1 MSTTR
6 ELSYPHL
13 GCEEHVIYAGARRL
27 EYRILISHPS
37 GEAPPEGY
45 PVIYALDGH
54 AVFHTLAES
63 ARLQTR
69 KPHGYD
75 PVVVVGIGYPS
86 GEPFDMKRRCYDFTM
101 PAEEEQ
107 LPKRPDGSQWPE
119 SGGADSFLDTLQ
131 KEIMPLVSGLF
142 PVDTRRQAL
151 FGHSLGGLFVL
162 HALFNRPELVTHYAA
177 GSPSVWWNDYALY
190 SELEQ
195 FAAAYPAMN
204 LQRKL
209 MITIGAEELE
219 HMVEDAA
226 KLPGLLAPLA
236 EHGLQTSLN
245 EFAGESHV
253 SVLPAALSRLLRFAL
268 EKE

>member
-6 ELSYPHL
+6 ELSYPHH
-13 GCEEHVIYAGARRL
+13 GCEEYIIQAGERRL
-27 EYRILISHPS
+27 EYRLLISHPA
-37 GEAPPEGY
+37 GEAPPGGY

-75 PVVVVGIGYPS
+75 PVVIAAIGYPS
-86 GEPFDMKRRCYDFTM
+86 GEAFDMQRRCYDFTM
-101 PAEEEQ
+101 PAEEGK
-107 LPKRPDGSQWPE
+107 LPERPDGSQWPE
-119 SGGADSFLDTLQ
+119 SGGADVFLDLLQ
-131 KEIMPLVSGLF
+131 TEIMPVVAGLF
-142 PVDTRRQAL
+142 PVDAQRQAL
-151 FGHSLGGLFVL
+151 FGHSLGGLLVL
-162 HALFNRPELVTHYAA
+162 HALFTRPELVTHYAS
-177 GSPSVWWNDYALY
+177 GSPSVWWNDYALHA
-190 SELEQ
+190 ELEQ
-195 FAAAYPAMN
+195 FTEAFPSMG
-204 LQRKL
+204 LKRKL
-209 MITIGAEELE
+209 MITIGAAELE
-219 HMVEDAA
+219 HMVEDAG